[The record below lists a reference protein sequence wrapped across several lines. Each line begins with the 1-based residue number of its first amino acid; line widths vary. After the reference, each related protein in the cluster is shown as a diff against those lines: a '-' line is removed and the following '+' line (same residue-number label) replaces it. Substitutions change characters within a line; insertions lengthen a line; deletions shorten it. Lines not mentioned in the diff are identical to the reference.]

1 MRRVSHSGQRIAE
14 AEKRGFTHIIVP
26 KYNLQGIGRKKFNI
40 ELVPVRKV
48 EEALRALFG

>member
-1 MRRVSHSGQRIAE
+1 MAE
-14 AEKRGFTHIIVP
+14 AEKLGFTHMIVP
-26 KYNLQGIGRKKFNI
+26 KHNLQNLNRAKYNI